1 MRLTFAVE
9 KFLAVLA
16 RKGEGF
22 GELTHKLYNL
32 CDVIIIFAVPRSGG
46 RVEEVVATCY

>member
-1 MRLTFAVE
+1 MCLTFTIE

-16 RKGEGF
+16 RKGEAF
-22 GELTHKLYNL
+22 GELAHKLYNL